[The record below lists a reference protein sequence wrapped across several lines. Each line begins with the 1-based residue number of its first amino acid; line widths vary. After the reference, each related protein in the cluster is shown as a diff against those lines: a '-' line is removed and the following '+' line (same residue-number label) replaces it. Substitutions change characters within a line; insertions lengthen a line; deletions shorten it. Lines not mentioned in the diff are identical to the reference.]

1 LTKYEYNARIK
12 TLQLHIDL
20 LLSREVEGRALWNPA
35 TVVIRNGANS
45 QKVIELLKMREGLYF
60 LL

>member
-1 LTKYEYNARIK
+1 M
-12 TLQLHIDL
+12 QLHIDL

-45 QKVIELLKMREGLYF
+45 QKVIKLLEIREGEYF
-60 LL
+60 LLLN

>member
-1 LTKYEYNARIK
+1 M
-12 TLQLHIDL
+12 QLHIDL

-45 QKVIELLKMREGLYF
+45 QKVIELLEMREGLYF